1 MIVKAKNNSPI
12 QLRKLM
18 HTDFDSLFDYLQKL
32 SPETRKRFG
41 PHPFDKQSVIDFY
54 QSSGKLSGY
63 IAIDIETNEIVAYSI
78 IKIGFLEHDSFRL
91 QSYGLN
97 LNIETDCTFAPSV
110 ADLWQSQGVGTL
122 LFRFILSD
130 LEDSGIKRI
139 ILWGGVQSD
148 NEKAV
153 NFYWKHGFI
162 ILGQFEYNGLNFDMM
177 LNINLAD

>member
-12 QLRKLM
+12 LLRKLK
-18 HTDFDSLFDYLQKL
+18 HTDFDSLFDYLQNL

-41 PHPFDKQSVIDFY
+41 PHPFDKQSIIDFY
-54 QSSGKLSGY
+54 RSSGKISAY
-63 IAIDIETNEIVAYSI
+63 IAIDTETNKIIAYSI

-97 LNIETDCTFAPSV
+97 LNGETDCTFAPSV
-110 ADLWQSQGVGTL
+110 ADKWQSMGVGNL

-130 LEDSGIKRI
+130 LENSGINRI

-153 NFYWKHGFI
+153 NFYRKHGFTI
-162 ILGQFEYNGLNFDMM
+162 QGQFEFNGPNFDMM
-177 LNINLAD
+177 LNINSTD